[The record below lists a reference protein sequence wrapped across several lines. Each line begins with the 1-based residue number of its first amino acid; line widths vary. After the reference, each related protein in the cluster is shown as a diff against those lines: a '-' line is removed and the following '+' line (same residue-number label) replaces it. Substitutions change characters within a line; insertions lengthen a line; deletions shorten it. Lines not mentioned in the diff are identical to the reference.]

1 MTDWKFPQLDCPK
14 ARKTYTCDLCDFTIH
29 PGETYVRIVDIDM
42 GKFVTARY
50 CEPCG
55 NGLYYYDYK
64 QELDEGD
71 FLPDASELHQ
81 FLSEMFL
88 SRDAKFEE
96 SRELLLECMT
106 RLHKKLGWE
115 EARNGFDSR

>member
-42 GKFVTARY
+42 RKFVTFRY
-50 CEPCG
+50 CKPCG

-64 QELDEGD
+64 QDLREDD
-71 FLPDASELHQ
+71 FLPDASELHS
-81 FLSEMFL
+81 FLSDMFL
-88 SRDAKFEE
+88 SRDEKFQE
-96 SRELLLECMT
+96 SRESLLECMT
-106 RLHKKLGWE
+106 RLNKKLGW
-115 EARNGFDSR
+115 DK

>member
-50 CEPCG
+50 CKPCG

-64 QELDEGD
+64 QDLREDD
-71 FLPDASELHQ
+71 FCLTHQ
-81 FLSEMFL
+81 SFIHFSLICSSVETKNFRKAEKVYL
-88 SRDAKFEE
+88 
-96 SRELLLECMT
+96 
-106 RLHKKLGWE
+106 
-115 EARNGFDSR
+115 NV